1 MSRFE
6 LRQSFLLFLTSFF
19 WGTNFVAQSVA
30 MDYTGPFAFI
40 AARSIIGG
48 CFLLPVIAFLNYKK
62 RQKEALGTLVQ
73 TSSSKQE
80 RQKFKTNSLKIALL
94 GGRSLWHF
102 VVCGKYVTTVCSFVY
117 YGRKSRLFNLSLY
130 CDCASFKFVFWASR

>member
-94 GGRSLWHF
+94 GALF
-102 VVCGKYVTTVCSFVY
+102 VAFCCL
-117 YGRKSRLFNLSLY
+117 R
-130 CDCASFKFVFWASR
+130 